1 MTTSATVP
9 AISVMM
15 PVYNGQAFLSEAVE
29 SILNQTFADFEFI
42 IIDNGSTDKTPE
54 ILARYAGRD
63 PRIRVHL
70 QEKRGVAHAVNLAV
84 SLAKGRYIARMDS
97 DDISLPTRLQQ
108 EFEFLENHPE
118 IGILGSAAAI
128 ISAEGQPLDILRP
141 PCSDSEIRLV
151 MTTQS
156 NVMIQ
161 PTVMM
166 RREIVLA
173 LGGCR
178 QQVLDA
184 MDYDFFL
191 RALELCQIAN
201 LDELL
206 LRYRVHAQQL
216 SVRKIKSQVTSALAA
231 RAAAA
236 LRRSGRPDPLCSVT
250 GVSLPLLE
258 SLGVGREQFRQTLLG
273 HRNFWVNVLKHSDP
287 DAALNLIE
295 DILQPDEF
303 GPPDRSSRVNASLV
317 AAGIYYRRG
326 IRVKAVRSAAR
337 AFLLKPSVAG
347 HLFKR
352 GFAILFAAS
361 KA

>member
-1 MTTSATVP
+1 VTIP
-9 AISVMM
+9 AISVVM
-15 PVYNGQAFLSEAVE
+15 PVYNGEAFLAEAIE

-42 IIDNGSTDKTPE
+42 IVDNGSTDKTPE
-54 ILARYAGRD
+54 ILSRYASRD
-63 PRIRVHL
+63 ARIRVHQ
-70 QEKRGVAHAVNLAV
+70 QEERGVGPSYDLAI

-97 DDISLPTRLQQ
+97 DDIALPTRFQQ
-108 EFEFLENHPE
+108 QFEFLENHPE
-118 IGILGSAAAI
+118 IGVLGGAATI
-128 ISAEGQPLDILRP
+128 ISADGQPLDVLRP
-141 PCSDSEIRLV
+141 PCSDPEIRLV

-161 PTVMM
+161 PSVMM

-191 RALELCQIAN
+191 RALERCKIAN
-201 LDELL
+201 LDAPL

-216 SVRKIKSQVTSALAA
+216 SVRKIKSQVMSVLAA

-236 LRRSGRPDPLCSVT
+236 LRRSGHPDPLCGVT

-273 HRNFWVNVLKHSDP
+273 HRNFWINVLKHSDP
-287 DAALNLIE
+287 DAALSLIE
-295 DILQPDEF
+295 DILQSDEF

-317 AAGIYYRRG
+317 AAGIYYRKG
-326 IRVKAVRSAAR
+326 IRIKAVRSAAR

-352 GFAILFAAS
+352 LRDSFAAS
-361 KA
+361 KP